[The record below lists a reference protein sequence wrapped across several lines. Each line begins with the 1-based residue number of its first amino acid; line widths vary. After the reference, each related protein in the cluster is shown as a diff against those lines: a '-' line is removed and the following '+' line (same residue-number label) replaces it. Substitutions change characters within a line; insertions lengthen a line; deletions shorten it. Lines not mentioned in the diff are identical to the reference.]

1 MAKAIEIEEPVTVTV
16 ATATSPSNLAA
27 VPQLIKELAEG
38 VGCLESGCNEARQA
52 LVTQARSLVQALETP
67 RETMIKHCWAQP
79 AVFAAILCG
88 NECGLWK
95 LMAKNGDKPQKVK
108 ELACALGVDP
118 VLLSAMGYLLEVGE
132 DEYKPTSF
140 SLSLSLPIMNG
151 GYPALIT
158 MGGPSFINLHEYERS
173 RNWKNPTDAKDS
185 PLMHAHKTDLNYFDL
200 AASRGYLE
208 DFNNHMGGYRQ
219 GRLPWM
225 APEFVPV
232 QEVLIKGADQSPDAV
247 FMVDVGGCLGH
258 DLLEFHR
265 YHPTVPGK
273 LIVQDLPQ
281 VVGSIIPSEENKAL
295 TPMAHNFFEEQPI
308 KGARAYYLHSVLHD
322 WPDDRAE
329 VIVGRIKAAMRPG
342 YSKLLINENVIPRT
356 DAYWETSAL
365 DLVMLSQLSAQERT
379 ERDWRD
385 LVEGRCGLAIVKI
398 WSGGRGVESLI
409 EYLFPIRANPVDY
422 KLFQIAGYNQILL
435 T

>member
-1 MAKAIEIEEPVTVTV
+1 MAKGVEEKPAVTV

-27 VPQLIKELAEG
+27 VPQLIKELSEG
-38 VGCLESGCNEARQA
+38 VGFLKSGGNEARQA
-52 LVTQARSLVQALETP
+52 LAIKARTLMQALETP

-79 AVFAAILCG
+79 AVNAAILCG

-95 LMAKNGDKPQKVK
+95 LMAKNGHRPQKVK
-108 ELACALGVDP
+108 ELAGALHVDP
-118 VLLSAMGYLLEVGE
+118 VLLSRLLRHLGAMGYLSEVGE

-151 GYPALIT
+151 GYPSLVTLGTPA
-158 MGGPSFINLHEYERS
+158 FVNLHEYERA
-173 RNWKNPTDAKDS
+173 RGWKNPTDAQDS
-185 PLMHAHKTDLNYFDL
+185 PLMHAHQTDLNYFGL
-200 AASRGYLE
+200 AAIRGYLD
-208 DFNNHMGGYRQ
+208 DFNHHMGGYRQ

-225 APEFVPV
+225 APGFVPV
-232 QEVLIKGADQSPDAV
+232 QDVLIEGADRSSPDAV
-247 FMVDVGGCLGH
+247 FMVDVGGGLGH

-265 YHPTVPGK
+265 YHPSAPGR

-281 VVGSIIPSEENKAL
+281 VVKSIVSSEENKAL

-308 KGARAYYLHSVLHD
+308 KGARAYYMHSVLHD
-322 WPDDRAE
+322 WPDERAE
-329 VIVGRIKAAMRPG
+329 VIVNQIKAAMRPG

-365 DLVMLSQLSAQERT
+365 DLVMLSLLSAQERT

-385 LVEGRCGLAIVKI
+385 LLEGRCGLRIVKI

-409 EYLFPIRANPVDY
+409 ECEL
-422 KLFQIAGYNQILL
+422 K
-435 T
+435 

>member
-1 MAKAIEIEEPVTVTV
+1 MANGIEEKPTVTV
-16 ATATSPSNLAA
+16 ATATSPSDLAA
-27 VPQLIKELAEG
+27 VPQLIKELADG
-38 VGCLESGCNEARQA
+38 VSSLEPGCNEARQA
-52 LVTQARSLVQALETP
+52 LAIKARTLMQALETP

-79 AVFAAILCG
+79 AVYAAILCG

-118 VLLSAMGYLLEVGE
+118 VLLSRLLRHLGAMGYLLEVGE

-158 MGGPSFINLHEYERS
+158 MGGPSFVNLHEYERT
-173 RNWKNPTDAKDS
+173 RGWKNPTDAKDS
-185 PLMHAHKTDLNYFDL
+185 PLMHAHKTDLNYFAL
-200 AASRGYLE
+200 AQSRGYLE

-225 APEFVPV
+225 APGFVPV
-232 QEVLIKGADQSPDAV
+232 QEVLIEGADRSSPDAV

-265 YHPTVPGK
+265 YHPAAPGK
-273 LIVQDLPQ
+273 LVVQDLPQ
-281 VVGSIIPSEENKAL
+281 VVGSIAPSEENRAL
-295 TPMAHNFFEEQPI
+295 TAMPHNFFDEQPVQ
-308 KGARAYYLHSVLHD
+308 GGPRRV
-322 WPDDRAE
+322 
-329 VIVGRIKAAMRPG
+329 KAAMRPG

-356 DAYWETSAL
+356 DAYWEMSAL
-365 DLVMLSQLSAQERT
+365 DLVMLTQLSAQERT
-379 ERDWRD
+379 ESDWYD
-385 LVEGRCGLAIVKI
+385 LLERRCGLKIAKI

-409 EYLFPIRANPVDY
+409 ECEL
-422 KLFQIAGYNQILL
+422 K
-435 T
+435 

>member
-1 MAKAIEIEEPVTVTV
+1 MAKGIEEPVTVTV
-16 ATATSPSNLAA
+16 ATATTPSNLAA
-27 VPQLIKELAEG
+27 VPHLIKELAEEAQ
-38 VGCLESGCNEARQA
+38 CLESGCNEARQA
-52 LVTQARSLVQALETP
+52 LAVKARTLVQALETP

-95 LMAKNGDKPQKVK
+95 LMAKNGVRPQRVK
-108 ELACALGVDP
+108 ELAATLDVDP
-118 VLLSAMGYLLEVGE
+118 VLLSRLLRHLGAMGYLLEVGE

-151 GYPALIT
+151 GYPSLIT
-158 MGGPSFINLHEYERS
+158 MGGPAFLSLHEYERS
-173 RNWKNPTDAKDS
+173 RDWKNPTDAKDS
-185 PLMHAHKTDLNYFDL
+185 PLMHAHKTDLNYFGL

-225 APEFVPV
+225 APVFVPV
-232 QEVLIKGADQSPDAV
+232 QEVLVKGADPSPEAV
-247 FMVDVGGCLGH
+247 FMVDVGGGLGH

-281 VVGSIIPSEENKAL
+281 VVGSIVPSEESKAL
-295 TPMAHNFFEEQPI
+295 TIMAHNFFDEQPI

-322 WPDDRAE
+322 WPNDRAAE
-329 VIVGRIKAAMRPG
+329 ILRRLKAAMRPG

-356 DAYWETSAL
+356 NAYWETSAL
-365 DLVMLSQLSAQERT
+365 DLVMLSLLSAQERT
-379 ERDWRD
+379 ERDWHD
-385 LVEGRCGLAIVKI
+385 LIEGRCGLRIVKI

-409 EYLFPIRANPVDY
+409 ECEL
-422 KLFQIAGYNQILL
+422 K
-435 T
+435 

>member
-1 MAKAIEIEEPVTVTV
+1 MAKGIEEPVPVTVT
-16 ATATSPSNLAA
+16 TATSPSNLAA
-27 VPQLIKELAEG
+27 VPRLIKELTEG
-38 VGCLESGCNEARQA
+38 AGGLESGCDETRQSLAIKART
-52 LVTQARSLVQALETP
+52 LMQALETP

-79 AVFAAILCG
+79 AVFSAILCG

-95 LMAKNGDKPQKVK
+95 LMAKNGDRPQRVK
-108 ELACALGVDP
+108 DLAGSLGVDP
-118 VLLSAMGYLLEVGE
+118 VLLSRLLRHLGAMGYLLEVGD

-140 SLSLSLPIMNG
+140 SLSLSLPIMSG
-151 GYPALIT
+151 GYPSIVT
-158 MGGPSFINLHEYERS
+158 MGGPSFINLHEYERN
-173 RNWKNPTDAKDS
+173 RGWKNPTDAKDN
-185 PLMHAHKTDLNYFDL
+185 PLMHAHQTDLNYFDL

-219 GRLPWM
+219 GRRPWM
-225 APEFVPV
+225 APDFVPV
-232 QEVLIKGADQSPDAV
+232 QEVLIQGADPSPEAV

-273 LIVQDLPQ
+273 LIIQDLPQ
-281 VVGSIIPSEENKAL
+281 VVGSIVPSEENKAL
-295 TPMAHNFFEEQPI
+295 TAMAHNFFDEQPI
-308 KGARAYYLHSVLHD
+308 KGARAYYMHSVLHD

-329 VIVGRIKAAMRPG
+329 VIVNRIKAAMRPG

-365 DLVMLSQLSAQERT
+365 DLVMLNLLSAQERT
-379 ERDWRD
+379 ERGWRD
-385 LVEGRCGLAIVKI
+385 LLEARCGLRIIKI

-409 EYLFPIRANPVDY
+409 ECEL
-422 KLFQIAGYNQILL
+422 K
-435 T
+435 

>member
-1 MAKAIEIEEPVTVTV
+1 M
-16 ATATSPSNLAA
+16 ATATTPSNLAA
-27 VPQLIKELAEG
+27 VPHLIKEIAQG
-38 VGCLESGCNEARQA
+38 AGCLESGCHEVRQA
-52 LVTQARSLVQALETP
+52 LAIKARTLLQALETP

-95 LMAKNGDKPQKVK
+95 LMAKNGDRPQRVK
-108 ELACALGVDP
+108 ELAATLDVDP
-118 VLLSAMGYLLEVGE
+118 VLLRRLLRHMGAMGYLLEVGE

-151 GYPALIT
+151 GYPSLIT
-158 MGGPSFINLHEYERS
+158 MGGPSFLNLHEYERS
-173 RNWKNPTDAKDS
+173 RAWKNPTDAKDS

-225 APEFVPV
+225 APDFVPV
-232 QEVLIKGADQSPDAV
+232 QELLVEGADPSPEAV
-247 FMVDVGGCLGH
+247 FMVDVGGGLGH

-265 YHPTVPGK
+265 YHPSVLGK

-281 VVGSIIPSEENKAL
+281 VVGSIVPSEENNSL
-295 TPMAHNFFEEQPI
+295 TPLAHNFFEEQPI

-322 WPDDRAE
+322 WPDDRAAA
-329 VIVGRIKAAMRPG
+329 ILHRIKAAMRPC
-342 YSKLLINENVIPRT
+342 YSKLLLNENVIPRT
-356 DAYWETSAL
+356 GAYWETSAL
-365 DLVMLSQLSAQERT
+365 DLVMLSLLSARERT
-379 ERDWRD
+379 ERDWYD
-385 LVEGRCGLAIVKI
+385 LVEGRCGLRIVKI
-398 WSGGRGVESLI
+398 WSAGRGW
-409 EYLFPIRANPVDY
+409 RA
-422 KLFQIAGYNQILL
+422 
-435 T
+435 